1 MSEKDIITADMG
13 TALLSGHQAFK
24 IKRNQ
29 RFMTSTGLGE
39 MGFGLP
45 AALGACFANNKKEII
60 NLNCDGGMML
70 NLQELQT
77 ISHHNLPIKIFV
89 FNNDGYLMIKH
100 TQKNLFKGRYV
111 GVDKKSGISCPD
123 FYKIAQA
130 FNIKYFSITTWKDF
144 YKVIPLIKKA
154 KSAIIC
160 DVFMDPEQS
169 FYPKLALTLAA
180 DNKIVSP
187 PLEDLSPILER
198 KKFFSE
204 MIIPL
209 HEKSKNIK

>member
-1 MSEKDIITADMG
+1 
-13 TALLSGHQAFK
+13 
-24 IKRNQ
+24 
-29 RFMTSTGLGE
+29 MTSTGLGE

-45 AALGACFANNKKEII
+45 CAIGASFADKKSSII
-60 NLNCDGGMML
+60 NLNCDGGMMF

-77 ISHHNLPIKIFV
+77 IIHHKLPIKIFV

-111 GVDKKSGISCPD
+111 GTDNNSGISCPD
-123 FYKIAQA
+123 FSKIAKA
-130 FNIKYFSITTWKDF
+130 FNMKYFSIKSWKDF
-144 YKVIPLIKKA
+144 DKAIPIINRA
-154 KSAIIC
+154 KYPLIC

-169 FYPKLALTLAA
+169 FYPKLSLTLAA

-187 PLEDLSPILER
+187 PLEDLSPILNR
-198 KKFFSE
+198 KQFFSE
-204 MIIPL
+204 MIINP

>member
-1 MSEKDIITADMG
+1 
-13 TALLSGHQAFK
+13 
-24 IKRNQ
+24 
-29 RFMTSTGLGE
+29 
-39 MGFGLP
+39 
-45 AALGACFANNKKEII
+45 
-60 NLNCDGGMML
+60 
-70 NLQELQT
+70 
-77 ISHHNLPIKIFV
+77 
-89 FNNDGYLMIKH
+89 MI
-100 TQKNLFKGRYV
+100 Y
-111 GVDKKSGISCPD
+111 
-123 FYKIAQA
+123 